1 MKAEVPNMSVDQLVE
16 RFLTIALEQ
25 YEAILDGRYAKYNRL
40 YDQMKSVEA
49 ELKRHDGDQRPALLS
64 LLNHPNPQIRLRAA
78 IATLAV
84 APDESREAL
93 QNISDRD
100 EYPQAAD
107 ARGMMEALDDGT
119 YTAT

>member
-1 MKAEVPNMSVDQLVE
+1 MKAEGPDMSVDQLVE

-49 ELKRHDGDQRPALLS
+49 ELKRHDGDQRLALLS
-64 LLNHPNPQIRLRAA
+64 LLNHPNPQVRLKAA
-78 IATLAV
+78 IANLAV
-84 APDESREAL
+84 APDEAREAL
-93 QNISDRD
+93 QNISDRN
-100 EYPQAAD
+100 EHPQAAD

-119 YTAT
+119 FKPN